1 MIETIQ
7 ILDGATGTMIQK
19 AGIDVPKIPEL
30 LNVLAPETLIAI
42 HEAYARAGSQIV
54 YANTFGASPMKLE
67 GTGYTVED
75 IVKAGV
81 ANARQG
87 APACLVALDIGP
99 LGQLMEPMGS
109 FSFEDAYAQF
119 AAMVKAGNDAD
130 LIVIETMSDLLETK
144 AAVLAAK
151 ENSELPV
158 YVTMSFEEN
167 GRTFTGC
174 TLESM
179 AMTLEGLGVDALG
192 FNCSIGPDGMVGL
205 VKRLARLTSLPIIAK
220 PNAGLPDPATGAYT
234 MDADSFAASMEQLVE
249 AGASRI
255 GGCCGADP
263 SFIERIA
270 RWKGEPLERA
280 DAPSQSKVCTPLMA
294 LELNTIHPVGE
305 RINPTGKKRFQQ
317 ALLEEDLDYIVSIAL
332 AQKEAGAQILDV
344 NVGFPGVDEVDMMR
358 KVVKKLQS
366 VVDVPLLLDS
376 SNPAALAAGARVY
389 NRRSTRSAASR
400 RSWTPCCPSRK
411 STGRRWSRSRLTSAA
426 FRPPQTS
433 GSRLRSGLSNGRSK
447 WESTRASCGSTR

>member
-1 MIETIQ
+1 
-7 ILDGATGTMIQK
+7 
-19 AGIDVPKIPEL
+19 
-30 LNVLAPETLIAI
+30 
-42 HEAYARAGSQIV
+42 
-54 YANTFGASPMKLE
+54 MKLE

-249 AGASRI
+249 AGARSE
-255 GGCCGADP
+255 
-263 SFIERIA
+263 ER
-270 RWKGEPLERA
+270 
-280 DAPSQSKVCTPLMA
+280 V
-294 LELNTIHPVGE
+294 
-305 RINPTGKKRFQQ
+305 
-317 ALLEEDLDYIVSIAL
+317 
-332 AQKEAGAQILDV
+332 
-344 NVGFPGVDEVDMMR
+344 
-358 KVVKKLQS
+358 
-366 VVDVPLLLDS
+366 
-376 SNPAALAAGARVY
+376 
-389 NRRSTRSAASR
+389 
-400 RSWTPCCPSRK
+400 
-411 STGRRWSRSRLTSAA
+411 
-426 FRPPQTS
+426 
-433 GSRLRSGLSNGRSK
+433 
-447 WESTRASCGSTR
+447 

>member
-255 GGCCGADP
+255 GGCCGTDP

-280 DAPSQSKVCTPLMA
+280 DVPSQSKVCTPLMA

-317 ALLEEDLDYIVSIAL
+317 ALLEPGLYRFDRSRAKGGGCPDFGCQCRIPGRGRGGYDAKSR
-332 AQKEAGAQILDV
+332 QKAAKRRRCAAAAGLLQSRRAGRGRKGVQRQAGAQLGQRRAGKAGRRAAHREKV
-344 NVGFPGVDEVDMMR
+344 RGVD
-358 KVVKKLQS
+358 
-366 VVDVPLLLDS
+366 
-376 SNPAALAAGARVY
+376 
-389 NRRSTRSAASR
+389 
-400 RSWTPCCPSRK
+400 
-411 STGRRWSRSRLTSAA
+411 GRAHA
-426 FRPPQTS
+426 
-433 GSRLRSGLSNGRSK
+433 
-447 WESTRASCGSTR
+447 

>member
-7 ILDGATGTMIQK
+7 ILDGATGTMIQN

-179 AMTLEGLGVDALG
+179 AMTLEGLGSWSG
-192 FNCSIGPDGMVGL
+192 
-205 VKRLARLTSLPIIAK
+205 
-220 PNAGLPDPATGAYT
+220 
-234 MDADSFAASMEQLVE
+234 
-249 AGASRI
+249 
-255 GGCCGADP
+255 
-263 SFIERIA
+263 
-270 RWKGEPLERA
+270 
-280 DAPSQSKVCTPLMA
+280 TP
-294 LELNTIHPVGE
+294 
-305 RINPTGKKRFQQ
+305 
-317 ALLEEDLDYIVSIAL
+317 
-332 AQKEAGAQILDV
+332 
-344 NVGFPGVDEVDMMR
+344 
-358 KVVKKLQS
+358 
-366 VVDVPLLLDS
+366 
-376 SNPAALAAGARVY
+376 
-389 NRRSTRSAASR
+389 
-400 RSWTPCCPSRK
+400 
-411 STGRRWSRSRLTSAA
+411 
-426 FRPPQTS
+426 
-433 GSRLRSGLSNGRSK
+433 
-447 WESTRASCGSTR
+447 